1 MKKIILVRH
10 AQSPIEYANII
21 DFDRPLNNKGVLE
34 AELMSNKIKKFISKV
49 DVIISS
55 GANRALS
62 TSGIIAANIN
72 FNSDDI
78 IIDDNIYNSSID
90 YMLSL
95 IYSIPN
101 KHEIVMLF
109 GHNPTFHRLSQL
121 LVKERIHIFP
131 TCAMFGIKFNVNSW
145 TDIDKGIKDFM
156 IYPDSLK

>member
-10 AQSPIEYANII
+10 AQSPIEYSNII

-34 AELMSNKIKKFISKV
+34 AEFMSNKIKKYISKV
-49 DVIISS
+49 DVVITS

-62 TSGIIAANIN
+62 TSEIIAANIN

-101 KHEIVMLF
+101 KHEIVM
-109 GHNPTFHRLSQL
+109 
-121 LVKERIHIFP
+121 K
-131 TCAMFGIKFNVNSW
+131 W
-145 TDIDKGIKDFM
+145 
-156 IYPDSLK
+156 